1 MKTTKTVQEI
11 NDEIKALEAMKESV
25 RRYTVF
31 GDDNWS
37 AIETQ
42 IDALRDEWTDND
54 AYDALDEG
62 DINEHEHGAALEAI
76 EWRDGYYDECEK
88 DGEIFDRPS
97 LSWKSLVR

>member
-1 MKTTKTVQEI
+1 MKTAQEI
-11 NDEIKALEAMKESV
+11 NDEIKALAAMKESV
-25 RRYTVF
+25 SRYTVF

-62 DINEHEHGAALEAI
+62 DINDHEHGAALDAI
-76 EWRDGYYDECEK
+76 AWRDGYYEEYEK
-88 DGEIFDRPS
+88 DGEIIDRPS

>member
-62 DINEHEHGAALEAI
+62 VINGHEHGAALEAI

-97 LSWKSLVR
+97 RSWKLQVW

>member
-1 MKTTKTVQEI
+1 MKTAQEI

-37 AIETQ
+37 IIETQ
-42 IDALRDEWTDND
+42 IDALRHEWTDND

-62 DINEHEHGAALEAI
+62 DINAIEHDAALEAI
-76 EWRDGYYDECEK
+76 TWRDGYYDECEK

-97 LSWKSLVR
+97 QSWKLQVW

>member
-1 MKTTKTVQEI
+1 MKTAQEI

-62 DINEHEHGAALEAI
+62 DINEHEHGAALDAI
-76 EWRDGYYDECEK
+76 TWRDGYYEEYENG
-88 DGEIFDRPS
+88 GELIDRPS
-97 LSWKSLVR
+97 LSWKSLVW

>member
-1 MKTTKTVQEI
+1 MKTAQEI

-42 IDALRDEWTDND
+42 IDALRNEWIDND

-62 DINEHEHGAALEAI
+62 DINEHEHGAALDAI
-76 EWRDGYYDECEK
+76 TWRDGYYEEYK
-88 DGEIFDRPS
+88 NGGELIDRPS
-97 LSWKSLVR
+97 LSWKSLVW